1 MQRKG
6 TVDMSS
12 EINKDRISELVLQA
26 QAGNQEVWTELY
38 EIGYKGIH
46 FIAMDFMK
54 NPDDAMDAEQ
64 EAVIKIYNNISK
76 LEEPDK
82 FLSWTRQITTNTCK
96 DILRRHR
103 DYTFSETEDAA
114 GLADDDM
121 ELQIEDLNVEFKPDE
136 QMDIKETSRI
146 IREMMEELPDEQ
158 RVTLDLLYG
167 SELSVKEIA
176 EALDCSENT
185 VKSRL
190 RYGRNAMEEKIEA
203 LRKQGTKLYLI
214 PAAALIRL
222 AYRADT
228 EAYAAVMAKDFAL
241 KAVSGSS
248 NAAAV
253 NAAENINNA
262 QLAKD
267 MESAADAVNKTAAS
281 TDAGAGATAQ
291 APAGA
296 VASEAASAVN
306 TAAAAGTKAAE
317 ATAAKAAGTKMAAMI
332 AAAAVAA
339 GGIGGGAYAYMSY
352 QHKQQVAE
360 AESLYAEAE
369 SQYDAGDY
377 DAALENLTQV
387 RKMDILE
394 DIDIDSAINEA
405 KDRQHEQELYEAAA
419 AAADDLT
426 DLDLSKDEDAARLSE
441 YLASDAVDEY
451 LELTNQ
457 DVIWIPS
464 DTGENVTGYYKNG
477 GIYTG
482 SADNGIRTGSGIW
495 KYGKKTYTGAWSNDK
510 PNGTGTYGTDTS
522 NYTGTFTDGIGNG
535 TFEAYWSKAEEP
547 KRFPV
552 EVVEG
557 EAQIIEVS
565 NSDEFGP
572 FYVIYSP
579 ELYHYRGFH
588 NTEDA
593 VIAKVEGLE

>member
-1 MQRKG
+1 
-6 TVDMSS
+6 
-12 EINKDRISELVLQA
+12 
-26 QAGNQEVWTELY
+26 
-38 EIGYKGIH
+38 
-46 FIAMDFMK
+46 
-54 NPDDAMDAEQ
+54 
-64 EAVIKIYNNISK
+64 
-76 LEEPDK
+76 
-82 FLSWTRQITTNTCK
+82 
-96 DILRRHR
+96 
-103 DYTFSETEDAA
+103 
-114 GLADDDM
+114 
-121 ELQIEDLNVEFKPDE
+121 
-136 QMDIKETSRI
+136 
-146 IREMMEELPDEQ
+146 
-158 RVTLDLLYG
+158 
-167 SELSVKEIA
+167 
-176 EALDCSENT
+176 
-185 VKSRL
+185 
-190 RYGRNAMEEKIEA
+190 
-203 LRKQGTKLYLI
+203 
-214 PAAALIRL
+214 
-222 AYRADT
+222 
-228 EAYAAVMAKDFAL
+228 MAKDFAL

-281 TDAGAGATAQ
+281 TDAGAGAKAQ

-306 TAAAAGTKAAE
+306 TAAAAGTKAAA

-405 KDRQHEQELYEAAA
+405 KDRQHEQELNEAAA

-441 YLASDAVDEY
+441 YLASDAVNEY

-482 SADNGIRTGSGIW
+482 SADNGIRTGSGTW

-535 TFEAYWSKAEEP
+535 TFEAYWPFLETHMDDAT
-547 KRFPV
+547 FQV
-552 EVVEG
+552 EVTNG
-557 EAQIIEVS
+557 NIQALGSSDNGNYIIHYDENGGWESVS
-565 NSDEFGP
+565 DTNLLTVG
-572 FYVIYSP
+572 
-579 ELYHYRGFH
+579 
-588 NTEDA
+588 
-593 VIAKVEGLE
+593 GLE

>member
-12 EINKDRISELVLQA
+12 EINKDRISELVRKA

-241 KAVSGSS
+241 KAVSGNS

-306 TAAAAGTKAAE
+306 TAAAAGTKAA
-317 ATAAKAAGTKMAAMI
+317 AAIAAKAAGTKMAAMI

-377 DAALENLTQV
+377 DAALENLTKV
-387 RKMDILE
+387 REMEVLE
-394 DIDIDSAINEA
+394 DVDIDSAINEA
-405 KDRQHEQELYEAAA
+405 KDRQHEQELYEVAAV
-419 AAADDLT
+419 AADDLT

-441 YLASDAVDEY
+441 YLASDAVNEY

-482 SADNGIRTGSGIW
+482 SADNGIRTGSGTW

-535 TFEAYWSKAEEP
+535 TFEAYWLLLETHMDDAT
-547 KRFPV
+547 FQV
-552 EVVEG
+552 EVTNG
-557 EAQIIEVS
+557 NIQALGSSDNGNYIIHYDENGGWESVS
-565 NSDEFGP
+565 DTNLLTVG
-572 FYVIYSP
+572 
-579 ELYHYRGFH
+579 
-588 NTEDA
+588 
-593 VIAKVEGLE
+593 GLE

>member
-1 MQRKG
+1 MA
-6 TVDMSS
+6 S
-12 EINKDRISELVLQA
+12 EINKDRIAELVLQA

-281 TDAGAGATAQ
+281 TDAGAGAKAQ

-306 TAAAAGTKAAE
+306 TAAAAGTKAAA

-482 SADNGIRTGSGIW
+482 SADNGIRTGSGTW

>member
-1 MQRKG
+1 
-6 TVDMSS
+6 MSS
-12 EINKDRISELVLQA
+12 EINKDRISELVRKA

-222 AYRADT
+222 AYRTDT

-281 TDAGAGATAQ
+281 TDAGAGVTAQ

-306 TAAAAGTKAAE
+306 TAAAAGTKAAA

-369 SQYDAGDY
+369 AQYDAGDY
-377 DAALENLTQV
+377 DTALENLTKV
-387 RKMDILE
+387 REMEVLE
-394 DIDIDSAINEA
+394 DVDIDSAINEA
-405 KDRQHEQELYEAAA
+405 KDRQHEQELYEVAAV
-419 AAADDLT
+419 AADDLT

-441 YLASDAVDEY
+441 YLASDAVNEY

-579 ELYHYRGFH
+579 ELYHHRGFH